1 MSDERK
7 RMSFLGRLW
16 WLVGATRRTLLNLI
30 FLALI
35 GVLLWAWLKPGAP
48 ALQPKTALVLNL
60 AGPLTEQK
68 SGSAR
73 DSALAQVQ
81 GEDRAQTRLR
91 DVLAVLDAAA
101 KDPNVPHALLALD
114 DFAGAGLPTLRE
126 VAAAIERFKAAGKPV
141 YAWGASYDQRS
152 YFLAAHATEVW
163 LHPMGGVL
171 VEGFGRPRNYYKDAF
186 DKFGIQATVLRVGKF
201 KNAGEGFSANTPSA
215 ETLEAE
221 KYLFDAM
228 WASWLKSVETAR
240 KLPAGTVTRLIDGL
254 PDNLAAEGGDLARLV
269 LKEKLVDALKTRDE
283 MRAFLIDKG
292 AKDEVAASGSQPETT
307 FLQVSFND
315 YLARIKPAPGEG
327 KGDAVGVI
335 VAEGEIGDGQ
345 APGGSIGGES
355 TSALIRQA
363 REDKDIK
370 AVVLRVDSP
379 GGSAYGSELIRRE
392 LELMRAAGKPVVVS
406 MGDLAASGGYWIS
419 MAADEV
425 IADETTIT
433 GSIGVL
439 AVLPSFKGAMDKI
452 GVNTAGYGTTWLAGA
467 LDPRKTLDPRLAGV
481 VQASIDRVYADF
493 TQAAAKARKTT
504 PAKIDEVAQGRVW
517 TGAQALERGLVDKLG
532 GLGDAVAAAAARGKL
547 AADARVRYIERAPG
561 RLQQV
566 LAMFGASE
574 TGLGSRLLAAIAP
587 GLAAADP
594 LQTLLPG
601 APRTLVDGV
610 RRDLGWLAG
619 VSEQRKPFDAVVHCL
634 CAAP

>member
-16 WLVGATRRTLLNLI
+16 WLVDASRRTLLNLI

-35 GVLLWAWLKPGAP
+35 GLVIWALLKPGKP
-48 ALQPKTALVLNL
+48 DLQPKTALVLNL

-73 DSALAQVQ
+73 DSALKQVR
-81 GEDRAQTRLR
+81 GEEVAQTRLR

-101 KDPNVPHALLALD
+101 KDPKVPHLLLTLD

-126 VAAAIERFKAAGKPV
+126 VAAAIERFKASGKPV
-141 YAWGASYDQRS
+141 YAWGANYDQRS

-163 LHPMGGVL
+163 LHPMGAVL
-171 VEGFGRPRNYYKDAF
+171 IEGFGRPRNYYKDAF
-186 DKFGIQATVLRVGKF
+186 DRFGIQATVLRVGKF
-201 KNAGEGFSANTPSA
+201 KSAGEGFSANAPSP
-215 ETLEAE
+215 ETTEAE

-228 WASWLKSVETAR
+228 WGSWLASVEKAR
-240 KLPAGTVTRLIDGL
+240 KLPAGTVMKLIDGL
-254 PDNLAAEGGDLARLV
+254 PENLAAEGGDIARLL
-269 LKEKLVDALKTRDE
+269 LKEKLVDSLKTRDE
-283 MRAFLIDKG
+283 MRAFLIEKG
-292 AKDEVAASGSQPETT
+292 AKDEVAANGAQRTTT
-307 FLQVSFND
+307 FLQVNFND
-315 YLARIKPAPGEG
+315 YLGRIKPRTD
-327 KGDAVGVI
+327 GDAVGVI

-363 REDKDIK
+363 REDKAVK
-370 AVVLRVDSP
+370 AIVLRVDSP

-392 LELMRAAGKPVVVS
+392 LELTRAAGKPVVVS

-439 AVLPSFKGAMDKI
+439 AVLPSFKGAMDKV
-452 GVNTAGYGTTWLAGA
+452 GVNTAGYGTTWLAGS
-467 LDPRKTLDPRLAGV
+467 LDPRKTLDPRLAGI
-481 VQASIDRVYADF
+481 VQASIERIYADF
-493 TQAAAKARKTT
+493 TQTAAKARKTT
-504 PAKIDEVAQGRVW
+504 PEKINDVAQGRVW
-517 TGAQALERGLVDKLG
+517 TGAQAVERGLVDKLG
-532 GLGDAVAAAAARGKL
+532 GLGDAVAAAAARAKL
-547 AADARVRYIERAPG
+547 GADVRVTYVERPPG
-561 RLQQV
+561 RLQQA
-566 LAMFGASE
+566 LEMFGVSE
-574 TGLGSRLLAAIAP
+574 TGLAGRLLAAVAP
-587 GLAAADP
+587 GLVLADP
-594 LQTLLPG
+594 VQTLLPG
-601 APRTLVDGV
+601 VPQTLVDGV
-610 RRDLGWLAG
+610 RHDLGWLAG
-619 VSEQRKPFDAVVHCL
+619 VSERRQPFDAVVHCL